1 MGLVFDHTECLLL
14 PSVAATLSIGMFLNT
29 DCELLKKLKN
39 ETHISISQKITE
51 SGVNYVFSGRFADL
65 TVANTIIVN
74 FIEDLR
80 IQINKV
86 QTSLLFQTQLIKEET
101 ETENMTRAKNL
112 TSTEGSGIENAEN
125 AQIENNEYTQIE
137 ISCSNPGK
145 KKIYNASPWKKRKSR
160 FTRKENNKCRKKRKM
175 LDDIQTENTENIQM
189 ENTENIQIEYR
200 YSDPGKTKI
209 QHGKTRE
216 SLDLPKK
223 KKKKLCR
230 KTRNLLERFQIKNTE
245 NIQIENT
252 EENLQI
258 ENTENLPKENTE
270 NLQIENTENL
280 QIENTENLQIEN
292 TEKNLQKEKNITW
305 KTWRKKQLG
314 IILQSSKRV
323 LIKQPLNDTRKTLKV
338 VKIQPP
344 NDAQK
349 TLEVLMIQPSNDTQK
364 TLVMLMIQPPNDT
377 QKTVEVLMIQPP
389 NDTEKNSCGVNDT
402 ATQ

>member
-1 MGLVFDHTECLLL
+1 
-14 PSVAATLSIGMFLNT
+14 
-29 DCELLKKLKN
+29 
-39 ETHISISQKITE
+39 
-51 SGVNYVFSGRFADL
+51 
-65 TVANTIIVN
+65 
-74 FIEDLR
+74 
-80 IQINKV
+80 
-86 QTSLLFQTQLIKEET
+86 
-101 ETENMTRAKNL
+101 MTRAKNL
-112 TSTEGSGIENAEN
+112 TSTEGTGIENAEN

-314 IILQSSKRV
+314 IILRKEKKKYRKKRK
-323 LIKQPLNDTRKTLKV
+323 LSDDMI
-338 VKIQPP
+338 
-344 NDAQK
+344 
-349 TLEVLMIQPSNDTQK
+349 LEEK
-364 TLVMLMIQPPNDT
+364 
-377 QKTVEVLMIQPP
+377 EC
-389 NDTEKNSCGVNDT
+389 TETFVRCRLCQDETETFFFKNSHWQNFYRHMDWIHKEKFELS
-402 ATQ
+402 